1 MLIMQK
7 FSCAHKGQD
16 VTVTLLERVRAGP
29 SSQISLMVKY
39 ENIYFIIS
47 DVC

>member
-16 VTVTLLERVRAGP
+16 VTVTLLERVRAGL